1 MNAVLL
7 DTCLLGNQTVC
18 VAHCTVARLGDN
30 YMSIAYMYLALYP
43 GRLLKCVSPM
53 SSLATRL
60 FLTHTSC
67 TNMVLLHL
75 GGAKKLFMRAVCTSA
90 SEESLQKI
98 RAADLISTCTSLRLW
113 TRGQFRHSCRVY
125 IYCTMQTTYNYLL
138 DLLWPFW

>member
-18 VAHCTVARLGDN
+18 VAHCTVARLGDG
-30 YMSIAYMYLALYP
+30 YMSIAYIYLALYP
-43 GRLLKCVSPM
+43 GHLLKCVSPM

-75 GGAKKLFMRAVCTSA
+75 GGARKLFMRAVCTSA

-98 RAADLISTCTSLRLW
+98 RAADLISTCTSLCLC

-125 IYCTMQTTYNYLL
+125 IYCTCANHL
-138 DLLWPFW
+138 